1 MSRLRKGSSRCSF
14 REAHFS
20 IASRKR
26 TLTSALVFPC
36 ETIFKLFGAR
46 LDAECLSEE
55 FTVECVEDKGAVLLL
70 LFHVTA
76 VVVVDLVV
84 ELETTMLP
92 NTLLHDDED
101 DEDGFVMV
109 RSLLVELDLG
119 VQLGDTVVNVFVT
132 FFEIILIV
140 CCGFTT

>member
-1 MSRLRKGSSRCSF
+1 M
-14 REAHFS
+14 
-20 IASRKR
+20 
-26 TLTSALVFPC
+26 
-36 ETIFKLFGAR
+36 
-46 LDAECLSEE
+46 
-55 FTVECVEDKGAVLLL
+55 EDKGAVLL

-92 NTLLHDDED
+92 NTLLHDDDDD
-101 DEDGFVMV
+101 DEDGFVIV

-119 VQLGDTVVNVFVT
+119 VQLGDTVVKVFVT

-140 CCGFTT
+140 CCGF